1 MLHMASD
8 PPELFRQAADTVD
21 ELLTRVDEIVP
32 KLCTE
37 VLYGCHISDD
47 CRDDPIQALLRAP
60 HSAGERISR
69 GGERAEAA
77 TSKSH
82 HSFS

>member
-1 MLHMASD
+1 MQHMASD

-37 VLYGCHISDD
+37 VLYLSLIHI
-47 CRDDPIQALLRAP
+47 
-60 HSAGERISR
+60 
-69 GGERAEAA
+69 
-77 TSKSH
+77 
-82 HSFS
+82 

>member
-1 MLHMASD
+1 MEHMASD

-60 HSAGERISR
+60 HSPR
-69 GGERAEAA
+69 GARSSL
-77 TSKSH
+77 TPRPSLL
-82 HSFS
+82 